1 MRYLAGV
8 CLLAAACGGSS
19 GNRGSTTPRD
29 AEAEAADRR
38 RAEIARMKPAEP
50 FERREQLVFAP
61 ADRCGQGPYRI
72 ETAALEA
79 KYGERIL
86 VYACGKHR
94 ISGNYRLTTT
104 RKSGRVDTDDSKFGF
119 SEPDNAAC
127 TGHVVANVTGAGPA
141 GGGGG
146 GSAGGQGG
154 SRGGGGTAAAPQA
167 VKPQALAPATG
178 IPARCTKTQLVN
190 MTWTSTADGTGVD
203 GHIALDLWSE
213 QPNDFDGLVFVLEK
227 HAVVASMTLDGWK
240 SYNDAY
246 DAYVRALNAAVDADV
261 AAGRSTLI
269 DTTVKTPPPPPP
281 RAETPPPRPSKNARW
296 IPGYWL
302 YAEAQ
307 FHWIAGLWDVP
318 VADVEQQLTVVAPTP
333 PPVKPQVIEDRPPT
347 PRPTATAV
355 WTPGS
360 WQWDGRAYVWIEG
373 AWRIPPDAQS
383 TWQAPRWNVSAKG
396 AVYLPGG
403 WKVRVRLR

>member
-1 MRYLAGV
+1 MRYLAGL

-19 GNRGSTTPRD
+19 GKRASTTPRD

-38 RAEIARMKPAEP
+38 RAEIETMRPADP
-50 FERREQLVFAP
+50 FERREQRVFAP

-72 ETAALEA
+72 ETDSMAA
-79 KYGERIL
+79 KYGERMI
-86 VYACGKHR
+86 VYACGKHS

-104 RKSGRVDTDDSKFGF
+104 RKRGDVSTSDSKFGF
-119 SEPDNAAC
+119 SAPDNDAC
-127 TGHVVANVTGAGPA
+127 KGHVVANVVGPA
-141 GGGGG
+141 GDGAS
-146 GSAGGQGG
+146 GSASGQGG
-154 SRGGGGTAAAPQA
+154 QRAGGGTAAAAPLT
-167 VKPQALAPATG
+167 VKAQTLAPATG
-178 IPARCTKTQLVN
+178 IPADCTKTQVVN
-190 MTWTSTADGTGVD
+190 MTWTSTVDGVGVD
-203 GHIALDLWSE
+203 GRIALDLWSAE
-213 QPNDFDGLVFVLEK
+213 PNDFDGLVFVVEK
-227 HAVVASMTLDGWK
+227 YAVVASMTLDGWTA
-240 SYNDAY
+240 YNDAH
-246 DAYVRALNAAVDADV
+246 DAYVRALNAAVDDDV
-261 AAGRSTLI
+261 AAGRSTLL
-269 DTTVKTPPPPPP
+269 DTKVKTPPPPPP

-302 YAEAQ
+302 YAETQ

-333 PPVKPQVIEDRPPT
+333 PPVKPQVIDDRPPT

-360 WQWDGRAYVWIEG
+360 WQWDGRAYIWIEG
-373 AWRIPPDAQS
+373 AWRIPPDARS